1 MKKFLKVFAN
11 IILGLIVFVATLAL
25 LILGPV
31 KYMLGKGNI
40 KNVITSIDIEDT
52 ITKSPE
58 YKEMVDELL
67 DPIYEETRKF
77 GISDEIVVKIIDS
90 KEVKSLIADISSNVV
105 DFALTGESK
114 QLLST
119 EDIESLVSDAI
130 DDINNLKLY
139 EISEEQKDDI
149 LNIVQDKATEYEE
162 FMPTT
167 DMIADAIPTE
177 DQETLELVQFT
188 LSDTLMWYFAI
199 ALGVAL
205 LLLAL
210 INYAHGKIFKVGTIP
225 VLVASSLTTLASAV
239 IFWVAKMQVATDFP
253 YVYDIVY
260 QGIKFSLILS
270 GSILIG
276 TIVILIV
283 YAIVSSKLNKKKVDA

>member
-1 MKKFLKVFAN
+1 MKKFLKVFGN

-90 KEVKSLIADISSNVV
+90 KEVKNLIADISSNVV

-114 QLLST
+114 ELLST
-119 EDIESLVSDAI
+119 QDIETLVSDVI

-139 EISEEQKDDI
+139 EISKEQKDDI
-149 LNIVQDKATEYEE
+149 LNIVRDKATEYEE
-162 FMPTT
+162 LMPTT
-167 DMIADAIPTE
+167 DIIADAIPSE
-177 DQETLELVQFT
+177 DQETFELVQFT
-188 LSDTLMWYFAI
+188 LSDTLMWYIAI

-205 LLLAL
+205 LSLAL

-225 VLVASSLTTLASAV
+225 VLVASTLTTIASAV

-270 GSILIG
+270 GSILIS
-276 TIVILIV
+276 TIAILIV
-283 YAIVSSKLNKKKVDA
+283 YAIVSSKLNNKKVDA